1 MKYSIIIPTMW
12 MALSLFKQMLVEYVT
27 CDEIDEI
34 IIIKNAELIDSDFS
48 ELLYSLKKVKI
59 IDKGKNLYVNP
70 SWELG
75 VQIAQND
82 RIILANDDI
91 FVYAIGDVLKS
102 ITLPNGCIIGFD
114 KSCFCPY
121 RLNKNEEI
129 KKVKNSHYTLTWGF
143 GVFMILH
150 KQDYIPIPKELKV
163 WYGDMFLFRQLKPYL
178 IKGAR
183 INTPMQST
191 TSKLDLKEIKQKEK
205 RYFNQNKHL
214 FVYKK

>member
-12 MALSLFKQMLVEYVT
+12 MALSFFRKMLIEYIT

-59 IDKGKNLYVNP
+59 IDEGENLYVNP

-82 RIILANDDI
+82 RIILVNDDI
-91 FVYAIGDVLKS
+91 FVYGIGDVLKS
-102 ITLPNGCIIGFD
+102 ITLSNGSIIGFD
-114 KSCFCPY
+114 KSCFRPY
-121 RLNKNEEI
+121 RPNKNEEI
-129 KKVKNSHYTLTWGF
+129 KKVKCNHHTLTWGF

-163 WYGDMFLFRQLKPYL
+163 WYGDMFLFRQLKPYV

-191 TSKLDLKEIKQKEK
+191 TSKMDLKAIKEK
-205 RYFNQNKHL
+205 EKMYYRQNKHL
-214 FVYKK
+214 FVHKK